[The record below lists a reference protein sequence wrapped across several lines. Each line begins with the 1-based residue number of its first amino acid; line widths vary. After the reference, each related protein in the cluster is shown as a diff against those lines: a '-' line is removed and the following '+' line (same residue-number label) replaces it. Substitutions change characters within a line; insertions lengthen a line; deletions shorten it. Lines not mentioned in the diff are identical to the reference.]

1 LHDIRHAGLIKS
13 HRYSEHFDRVSDTIR
28 KYLGDRYEFDGL
40 ESTTREALTWLGTL
54 PHPPEPLDKIKAF
67 LRQADLVK
75 FANLT
80 PTEEECELALGRG
93 EDIVRA
99 TRPAP
104 AAPAPSDEHDRA
116 QRTDGGT
123 A

>member
-1 LHDIRHAGLIKS
+1 LLGAM
-13 HRYSEHFDRVSDTIR
+13 SE
-28 KYLGDRYEFDGL
+28 
-40 ESTTREALTWLGTL
+40 
-54 PHPPEPLDKIKAF
+54 PPEPLDKIKAF

-99 TRPAP
+99 TRPTPVAAP
-104 AAPAPSDEHDRA
+104 AAQAGDRD
-116 QRTDGGT
+116 QRAGGGE